1 MFGGRMKTSMLQGHA
16 KGRPARQSQRCV
28 SLVLALAMV
37 VLLLPCAAHA
47 QVLYGS
53 LTGNVTDPTSA
64 SIPGAKVEALS
75 TSTGVH
81 SESVTDD
88 HGIYRFNNIQS
99 GLYTVTISSKS
110 FATFVETGIQVSND
124 EVRRVDV
131 QLKIAQTTATMEVRA
146 DAVVL
151 QSDKAD
157 IEAQVTPQE
166 IAELPVTGGE
176 GKNFQRLLFLVPGA
190 GIIANPEANSEAG
203 NPMRAITLFM
213 NGVSSTG
220 NNTKLDGTAIS
231 YPWLPVNVAYVPPP
245 EAIQA
250 VDVSTNDFDAEQG
263 AAGGV
268 ATNVTIKS
276 GTNQLHGVA
285 YENNQNQDLAA
296 VNNVFSHPGR
306 LGKNIFNNY
315 GFALGG
321 PIWIPKVVHGKNKLF
336 FFLDYM
342 ATKRRLYSSDTN
354 LTLPTAAMRT
364 GDFSATPA
372 KIYDPLTGNAD
383 GTGRTQFPNNMIPAN
398 RIATASATLT
408 ALLPALTRPAAFTSN
423 YDAYGDTQYNRG
435 NWDYKVTY
443 NPTDKTLIWGRYSF
457 SPVNIVDP
465 FALGAARGDA
475 FGGGNPIN
483 AGGLVQTTATGLT
496 DTLSPTLLVDGNFG
510 YTRQSIGANGD
521 AVDGDYGL
529 DTLKIPGTNGIGP
542 NYEGIPGFQIS
553 GVANIGNTNTGSPF
567 KFRDNQYTTAIN
579 LTKIKGTHNLRFGFE
594 YDKFALNQ
602 FQPQGGTFGTARG
615 TFGFDGTLTA
625 LNGGAAVATPYNSWA
640 QFLLGFPSHTGKI
653 TQVENPNSLR
663 FSVWSA
669 YARDQWQA
677 TKNLTVSYGIRWEY
691 YPIFSHGNYGATRFD
706 PTTDDILIGG
716 EGGVPWNTGATA
728 SKKGFAPRFGL
739 AYRLGSKTVFRGG
752 YGITDDPDNMRN
764 QRNAFPSIIN
774 EDYTPPKSY
783 QFISYAGV
791 PNSDGATQVSLL
803 DGLPLPTAP
812 ALSTGTFKPSTSA
825 SPTTYLPSVG
835 TVTFPA
841 NMNRGYYES
850 WNVTIQHEFSS
861 TLVAQAGYVGTH
873 GVHDM
878 EGVNINGSAPGTGN
892 AGRQLY
898 PYVTSDMNMYEPFG
912 DMTYNALQTQLRKS
926 IGSSI
931 IGVNYVFSKAIDEAN
946 GDNGD
951 ATLFRA
957 FPTSYNLNKQLAGF
971 DRAQTFQFFYV
982 YQLPFGKGHTMFN
995 RGAASWIIGGWEL
1008 SGNLGWYTGLPFTI
1022 GTSAQI
1028 NAGGQGATANQVD
1041 SSVTI
1046 LKGIGS
1052 TSPWF
1057 NGAAFANPANNT
1069 LGTTGRDIVFGPR
1082 YFNLDQSL
1090 SRIFTFKEGR
1100 VTFQLRGDAFNLTN
1114 TPTFSNPNAT
1124 CCWLTNATTGAVN
1137 YNNYA
1142 VITGTASSPR
1152 QLQVG
1157 GYLRF

>member
-1 MFGGRMKTSMLQGHA
+1 MKTSMLQGHA

-53 LTGNVTDPTSA
+53 LTGNVTDPTGA
-64 SIPGAKVEALS
+64 AIPGAKVEALN
-75 TSTGVH
+75 TGTGVH

-88 HGIYRFNNIQS
+88 HGIYRVNNIQS
-99 GLYTVTISSKS
+99 GLYTVTVSSKS
-110 FATFVETGIQVSND
+110 FATFVETGVQVSND

-166 IAELPVTGGE
+166 IEELPVTGGE

-220 NNTKLDGTAIS
+220 NSTKLDGTSIS

-250 VDVSTNDFDAEQG
+250 VDVSTNSFDAEQG

-285 YENNQNQDLAA
+285 YENNQNQDLEA

-342 ATKRRLYSSDTN
+342 ATKRRVYSSDVN
-354 LTLPTAAMRT
+354 LTLPTPAMRT
-364 GDFSATPA
+364 GDFSATPVT
-372 KIYDPLTGNAD
+372 IYDPLTGNAN
-383 GTGRTQFPNNMIPAN
+383 GAGRTPFPNDMIPAN
-398 RIATASATLT
+398 RINAASATLT
-408 ALLPALTRPAAFTSN
+408 ALLPSLTRPTAFLNN

-443 NPTDKTLIWGRYSF
+443 NPTDKTMVWGRYSF
-457 SPVNIVDP
+457 SPVDIVAP
-465 FALGAARGDA
+465 YVLGAAEGDA
-475 FGGGNPIN
+475 FGGGNPIK
-483 AGGLVQTTATGLT
+483 AGGLVQTTATGFT
-496 DTLSPTLLVDGNFG
+496 DTISPTLLVDGNVG

-521 AVDGDYGL
+521 EAVGDYGL
-529 DTLKIPGTNGIGP
+529 NTLKIPGTNGIGVD
-542 NYEGIPGFQIS
+542 YQGIPGFQITN
-553 GVANIGNTNTGSPF
+553 VANIGNTNTGSPF

-615 TFGFDGTLTA
+615 TFGFNGYLTA
-625 LNGGAAVATPYNSWA
+625 LNAAGQPVPDNGGTDFNSWA
-640 QFLLGFPSHTGKI
+640 QFLLGDPSETGKI
-653 TQVENPNSLR
+653 TQIENPNALR
-663 FSVWSA
+663 FSVWSM

-677 TKNLTVSYGIRWEY
+677 TKNLTISYGLRWEY
-691 YPIFSHGNYGATRFD
+691 YPVFSHGNYGAVRFD
-706 PTTDDILIGG
+706 PATDDVLVGG
-716 EGGVPWNTGATA
+716 YGGVPWDTGATA

-752 YGITDDPDNMRN
+752 YGITDDPDNMRD
-764 QRNAFPSIIN
+764 QRNAFPSIVN
-774 EDYTPPKSY
+774 NVYQPGTAY

-791 PNSDGATQVSLL
+791 ANSDGSSQVSLL
-803 DGLPLPTAP
+803 DGIPLPTFPDLQAGK
-812 ALSTGTFKPSTSA
+812 LTPSTTA
-825 SPTTYLPSVG
+825 SPTTYGPATS

-841 NMNRGYYES
+841 NMDRGYYES
-850 WNVTIQHEFSS
+850 WNVTIQHEFSP
-861 TLVAQAGYVGTH
+861 TLIAQAGYVGTH
-873 GVHDM
+873 GIHDM
-878 EGVNINGSAPGTGN
+878 MGVNINGSAPGTN
-892 AGRQLY
+892 TNTARQLA
-898 PYVTSDMNMYEPFG
+898 PYDETDMNSYEPFG

-931 IGVNYVFSKAIDEAN
+931 IGFNYVFSKAIDEAN

-951 ATLFRA
+951 GTLFRA
-957 FPTSYNLNKQLAGF
+957 FPVSYSLNKQLAGF

-995 RGAASWIIGGWEL
+995 HGAASWIIGGWEL
-1008 SGNLGWYTGLPFTI
+1008 SGNLSKYTGLPFTV
-1022 GTSAQI
+1022 GSNAAT
-1028 NAGGQGATANQVD
+1028 NAGGQGQTANQLQT
-1041 SSVTI
+1041 SVSFPG
-1046 LKGIGS
+1046 GIGS
-1052 TSPWF
+1052 TVPYF
-1057 NGAAFANPANNT
+1057 NGAAFGNPTTGT
-1069 LGTTGRDIVFGPR
+1069 LGSTGRDLLFGPGL
-1082 YFNLDQSL
+1082 FNLDASI
-1090 SRIFTFKEGR
+1090 SRIFTFREG
-1100 VTFQLRGDAFNLTN
+1100 VTFQIRGDAFNLTN
-1114 TPTFSNPNAT
+1114 TPTFSNPAAT
-1124 CCWLTNATTGAVN
+1124 CCYSSSGALNGFGV
-1137 YNNYA
+1137 
-1142 VITGTASSPR
+1142 VTGTASTQR